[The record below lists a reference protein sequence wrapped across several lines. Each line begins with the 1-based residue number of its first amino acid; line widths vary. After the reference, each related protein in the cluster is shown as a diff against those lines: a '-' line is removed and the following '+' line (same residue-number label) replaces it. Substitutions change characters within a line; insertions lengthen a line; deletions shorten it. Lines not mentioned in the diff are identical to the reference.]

1 MHGVMLIPI
10 ANNNSVM
17 RTLQRTG
24 IVKYIMTLKALRF
37 LAQEKLPEGLLVKV
51 SFTVWFTWAPSVLVT
66 LHRWLH

>member
-37 LAQEKLPEGLLVKV
+37 LAQEKLKFCLQNCFFFNAGVNHYLDLFNATINGP
-51 SFTVWFTWAPSVLVT
+51 
-66 LHRWLH
+66 